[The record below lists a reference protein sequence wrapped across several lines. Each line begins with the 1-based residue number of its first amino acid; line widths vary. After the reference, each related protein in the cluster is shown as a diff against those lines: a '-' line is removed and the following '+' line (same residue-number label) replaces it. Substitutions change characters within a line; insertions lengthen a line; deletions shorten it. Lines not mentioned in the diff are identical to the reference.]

1 MTKQIKEL
9 KIQKTEQSPELVEF
23 VRELQEGMQQNIK
36 DMQLQIADAEKELAY
51 RRSPGENI

>member
-9 KIQKTEQSPELVEF
+9 KIQKTEQSPELAEF

-51 RRSPGENI
+51 RRSLGENI